1 MKKSVIFLA
10 FCGFLVFSETVFSQ
24 ITTKQE
30 LKSAANKLMLQKT
43 AEQLKTDVTSIKVD
57 SIPLVSNNKSINNN
71 TMPNRIS
78 MNVTVP
84 KQTQGATFGE
94 KVNAGLHAA
103 GSALAQGASVTI
115 SGNLWWD
122 KIEFPN
128 IVNSVSSVGNLAGG
142 GGGGAA
148 AASYAATGRIGNLTD
163 EKASGIS
170 AVFFAR
176 EAGSGMAT
184 GKRQY
189 QPIYISKNSIS
200 CEACIATLKKSE
212 TVYKWDIKKNQM
224 AKNTNPYYVNNEL
237 QGEMPQKRAENKDN
251 DCDGVPEINI
261 ILINTVTGQE
271 VAKTST
277 GKCGDFSFPN
287 ISTGTYTL
295 QIIGNFLSKKGYDH
309 IIYKAVDLQGKV
321 TETAE
326 TFKLVLTSSE
336 DISAAVSAK
345 PGAPVKGISVK
356 GGKNPGG
363 NIENKQAKDKIGNQ
377 NSETFVVKMD
387 NSYGDVDNDGTV
399 DLIIGGALPGGA
411 VISAALNAR
420 PGNPI
425 GGLTIKGGKN
435 PGGQMLTKVTNAQGE
450 FEFLNMEAG
459 NYRFEIEQTVF
470 VKSEVQIELTTKTKH
485 DTVKN
490 SIQNIR

>member
-1 MKKSVIFLA
+1 MKKSVLFLA

-30 LKSAANKLMLQKT
+30 LKSAANKSMLQKT
-43 AEQLKTDVTSIKVD
+43 AEQLKTDVTSVKVD
-57 SIPLVSNNKSINNN
+57 SIPLESNNKSINNIN
-71 TMPNRIS
+71 SSMPNRIS

-103 GSALAQGASVTI
+103 GSALSQGASVTI
-115 SGNLWWD
+115 SGNLWFD

-128 IVNSVSSVGNLAGG
+128 MVNSVSSVGNLAGG
-142 GGGGAA
+142 VGGGAA

-189 QPIYISKNSIS
+189 QPIYISKNNIS

-212 TVYKWDIKKNQM
+212 TVYNWDIKKNQM

-237 QGEMPQKRAENKDN
+237 QGEMPQKRVENKDN
-251 DCDGVPEINI
+251 DCDGVPEITL
-261 ILINTVTGQE
+261 ILINTITRQE
-271 VAKTST
+271 VAKTTT
-277 GKCGDFSFPN
+277 GKCGNFSFPN
-287 ISTGTYTL
+287 IPNGTYTL
-295 QIIGNFLSKKGYDH
+295 QLTGNFLTKKGYD
-309 IIYKAVDLQGKV
+309 YYMAKAVDFKGKV
-321 TETAE
+321 QLNEE
-326 TFKLVLTSSE
+326 TFKLVLTS
-336 DISAAVSAK
+336 
-345 PGAPVKGISVK
+345 
-356 GGKNPGG
+356 
-363 NIENKQAKDKIGNQ
+363 IEEVPTDNSLIKTKTKSNQSNDKIAQ
-377 NSETFVVKMD
+377 NNAETFVVKMD
-387 NSYGDVDNDGTV
+387 NSYADVDNDGAV
-399 DLIIGGALPGGA
+399 DLIVGGSLPGGA
-411 VISAALNAR
+411 VISSALNAR

-425 GGLTIKGGKN
+425 GGLSIKGGKN
-435 PGGQMLTKVTNAQGE
+435 PGGNMLSKTTNNQGE
-450 FEFLNMEAG
+450 FEFLNLEPG
-459 NYRFEIEQTVF
+459 NYQFTIEQTVF
-470 VKSEVQIELTTKTKH
+470 IKSEVQIELTSKTKH
-485 DTVKN
+485 DTIKN

>member
-24 ITTKQE
+24 ITTKLE
-30 LKSAANKLMLQKT
+30 LKSAANKSMLQKT
-43 AEQLKTDVTSIKVD
+43 AEQLKTDVTSVKVD
-57 SIPLVSNNKSINNN
+57 SIPLVSNNKSINNIN
-71 TMPNRIS
+71 NAMPNRIS

-142 GGGGAA
+142 AGGGAA

-176 EAGSGMAT
+176 ETGSGMAT

-189 QPIYISKNSIS
+189 QPIYISKNNIS

-212 TVYKWDIKKNQM
+212 TVYKLDIKKNQM

-287 ISTGTYTL
+287 VPNGTYTL
-295 QIIGNFLSKKGYDH
+295 QLIGNFLSKKGYDF
-309 IIYKAVDLQGKV
+309 YMAKAVDFQGKV
-321 TETAE
+321 QKNEE
-326 TFKLVLTSSE
+326 TFKLVLTSNE
-336 DISAAVSAK
+336 EI
-345 PGAPVKGISVK
+345 PT
-356 GGKNPGG
+356 
-363 NIENKQAKDKIGNQ
+363 ENAIIKTKTKSNQSNDKTAQ
-377 NSETFVVKMD
+377 NNAETFVVKFD
-387 NSYGDVDNDGTV
+387 NTFGDVDNDGTT
-399 DLIIGGALPGGA
+399 DLLIGGALPGGA
-411 VISAALNAR
+411 VISSALNTR

-435 PGGQMLTKVTNAQGE
+435 PGGNMLSKTTNNQGE
-450 FEFLNMEAG
+450 FEFLNLEPG
-459 NYRFEIEQTVF
+459 NYKFAIDQIVF
-470 VKSEVQIELTTKTKH
+470 IKSEVQIELTIKTKH
-485 DTVKN
+485 DTAKN
-490 SIQNIR
+490 SVGNIR